1 MTTQALQFVDENL
14 SPTALLA
21 CPEPVTPGVDYV
33 LRADPDSGLLMPHS
47 AAVMSGG
54 VPSQGFLIGGQ
65 QWNELNH
72 TLGTYQIEAMIVH
85 AQPMEY
91 ASADK
96 TMTGRYFA
104 KYEPVG
110 HGVVEGMETTR
121 YIVNLGMNPPQAD
134 SVYVLLFAVG
144 MDQSIGSSG
153 ALSLMVTPSPAP
165 SGTAIT
171 ITVAGAAPGEDVTV
185 NWATRPDGQPLTLVF
200 TADAEGKVV
209 NMDVVGSTSSPV
221 GDYSGTLSS
230 ASGLVGTFSYTLG

>member
-14 SPTALLA
+14 APTALLA

-33 LRADPDSGLLMPHS
+33 LRADPDTGLLMPHS

-91 ASADK
+91 ASPDGSVS
-96 TMTGRYFA
+96 GRY
-104 KYEPVG
+104 
-110 HGVVEGMETTR
+110 
-121 YIVNLGMNPPQAD
+121 
-134 SVYVLLFAVG
+134 
-144 MDQSIGSSG
+144 
-153 ALSLMVTPSPAP
+153 
-165 SGTAIT
+165 TAIT

>member
-1 MTTQALQFVDENL
+1 MTTQGLQFVDQNL
-14 SPTALLA
+14 ATTGTMAM
-21 CPEPVTPGVDYV
+21 PVAPAPATPY
-33 LRADPDSGLLMPHS
+33 LWHTDPNTGLFVPMEFK
-47 AAVMSGG
+47 MGSGG

-85 AQPMEY
+85 AQPMAY
-91 ASADK
+91 ASADG
-96 TMTGRYFA
+96 TMTGRFFP
-104 KYEPVG
+104 KYEPVA

-121 YIVNLGMNPPQAD
+121 YIVNLSENFPPAD
-134 SVYVLLFAVG
+134 SVYVLLFAIG
-144 MDQSIGSSG
+144 MDQSVGSTG
-153 ALSLMVTPSPAP
+153 ALSLMVTPLPAP
-165 SGTAIT
+165 NGTAIT
-171 ITVAGAAPGEDVTV
+171 LTIAGAAPGEDVTV
-185 NWATRPDGQPLTLVF
+185 NWATRPDGQPLSLAF